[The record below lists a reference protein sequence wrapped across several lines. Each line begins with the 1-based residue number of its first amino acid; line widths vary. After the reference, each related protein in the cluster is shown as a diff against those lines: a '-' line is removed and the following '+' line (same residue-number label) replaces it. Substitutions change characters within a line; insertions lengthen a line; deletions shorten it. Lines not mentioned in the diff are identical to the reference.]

1 MSGADEPPP
10 SLPARKKTVRWAE
23 ALTAQLC
30 DAAHAGNSSTG
41 GGVSRQGGCGV
52 AAASATGQANFSSS
66 NASSGSTPSPAST
79 SSGTSVRR
87 RVVSSEIEEVLEEPD
102 KQLLGGQG
110 ATGPC
115 TVSLVASQG
124 PWTNAPPAAPPDPP
138 QPPILPWV
146 RRSKTHAPCSN
157 QHAAGGGTPATVT
170 AAAAAAAASV
180 AYLLGLSGT
189 GVSGTG
195 EPGGKLGRGQDDG
208 TDHRGLP
215 GRED

>member
-1 MSGADEPPP
+1 M
-10 SLPARKKTVRWAE
+10 
-23 ALTAQLC
+23 
-30 DAAHAGNSSTG
+30 
-41 GGVSRQGGCGV
+41 SRQGGCSV
-52 AAASATGQANFSSS
+52 AAASTTGQANFSSS
-66 NASSGSTPSPAST
+66 NASSGSAHSPAST
-79 SSGTSVRR
+79 SGGAIVRR
-87 RVVSSEIEEVLEEPD
+87 CVASSEIEEVLEEPD
-102 KQLLGGQG
+102 KQLSGGQG
-110 ATGPC
+110 ATGPY

-124 PWTNAPPAAPPDPP
+124 PWPNAPPAAPPDPP

-146 RRSKTHAPCSN
+146 RRSKTHAPSSN
-157 QHAAGGGTPATVT
+157 QHASGGGAPATVT

-195 EPGGKLGRGQDDG
+195 KCSRMLGHGQDDG

>member
-30 DAAHAGNSSTG
+30 DAAHAGNSSTCSTG

-52 AAASATGQANFSSS
+52 AAASATGQANF
-66 NASSGSTPSPAST
+66 ST

-124 PWTNAPPAAPPDPP
+124 PWPNALPAAPPDPP

-157 QHAAGGGTPATVT
+157 QHASGGGTPATVT

-195 EPGGKLGRGQDDG
+195 EPVRKLGHGQDDG

-215 GRED
+215 GSKD